1 MVVDLAVCR
10 DKLHFFWCEL
20 TSTVLI
26 STVIFTV
33 VIVVI
38 VLRITEITLYDA
50 CLVNSFRGLKVLRDG
65 RFSFVESLIWL
76 GRSVRFSMHYMAV
89 WLTERKYWLRLVTIY
104 LTYLSIDHSAK
115 YNYYPLSSSTK
126 RSVFDASS
134 YIALSEVWNW
144 SLPL

>member
-10 DKLHFFWCEL
+10 NNLHFFWCEL
-20 TSTVLI
+20 I
-26 STVIFTV
+26 STVVISTAIFTV

-38 VLRITEITLYDA
+38 ALRITEITLYDA
-50 CLVNSFRGLKVLRDG
+50 CLANSFRGLKVLRDG
-65 RFSFVESLIWL
+65 RFNFVESLIWL
-76 GRSVRFSMHYMAV
+76 GRSVRFSMHYLAV
-89 WLTERKYWLRLVTIY
+89 RLTERKYWLRSVTKY
-104 LTYLSIDHSAK
+104 LTYISIDYSAK

-126 RSVFDASS
+126 RSVLDATS